1 MVRSPNELP
10 GSRPYVGPS
19 NDFGIQVMT
28 EQELY
33 ENGRK
38 AHEADW
44 QIGVHANGDPAID
57 LVLRMYERLQ
67 RERSRHN
74 PRFRLEH
81 CTVINDSLVERIKTL
96 GAIPTPFAAYVYY
109 HGKNYANTVLNASI
123 TCSHCAVFLTQAF
136 A

>member
-1 MVRSPNELP
+1 
-10 GSRPYVGPS
+10 
-19 NDFGIQVMT
+19 MT

-44 QIGVHANGDPAID
+44 QIGTHANGDRAID
-57 LVLRMYERLQ
+57 MVLRVYERLQ
-67 RERSRHN
+67 RERSRRD

-81 CTVINDSLVERIKTL
+81 CTIVNDSLIQRIKAL

-109 HGKNYANTVLNASI
+109 HGEKCANTVLNGST
-123 TCSHCAVFLTQAF
+123 TCSHCAVFSMLGSA
-136 A
+136 